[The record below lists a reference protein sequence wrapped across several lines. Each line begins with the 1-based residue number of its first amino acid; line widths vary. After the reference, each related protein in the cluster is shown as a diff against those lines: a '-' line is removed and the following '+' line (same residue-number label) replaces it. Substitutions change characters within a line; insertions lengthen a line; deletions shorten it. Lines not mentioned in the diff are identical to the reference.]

1 VTSAPAP
8 AAAPLSRRLVGLMA
22 AAAGLVVA
30 NLYYAQPLLAQMG
43 RDFRV
48 GPGRAGLLVT
58 VTQVGFAAGLLF
70 IVPLGDR
77 LERRRLI
84 TGVLGGTALAL
95 AALASAPTLPLLLA
109 AAAAVGLTSV
119 AVQLLVP
126 FAATLAADRER
137 GRVVGTV
144 MSGLLLGVLASRTLA
159 GLVGG
164 ALSWRAVY
172 WLAAGAMVGLAMVLR
187 RALPRSPPAVGL
199 SYRGLLGS
207 LPGLLRAEPV
217 LRWRTVYGMA
227 GFAAFSV
234 FWTTMAFRLSRAPYH
249 FPPAVIGLFG
259 LVGLVGALAAS
270 VLGRVADRGWQRP
283 ATGLC
288 LLLVGLSYGPILL
301 GGHSLLWLVVGISL
315 LDFGAQGSHI
325 LNQSQ
330 IYRLD
335 PRARSRVTTVYM
347 VGYFGGGA
355 AGSAAA
361 ALLYAAAGWPAV
373 CALGAGLGALGLVAW
388 LAEGWRGLRLS
399 RLSRPS
405 RGRRS

>member
-1 VTSAPAP
+1 
-8 AAAPLSRRLVGLMA
+8 MA
-22 AAAGLVVA
+22 VAAGLVVA

-43 RDFRV
+43 RDFHV

-58 VTQVGFAAGLLF
+58 VTQAGFTAGLLF
-70 IVPLGDR
+70 LVPLGDR
-77 LERRRLI
+77 LERRGLI
-84 TGVLGGTALAL
+84 TGVLWGTALAL
-95 AALASAPTLPLLLA
+95 AVLGSAPTLPILLL

-119 AVQLLVP
+119 AVQMLVP
-126 FAATLAADRER
+126 LAAALAAERER

-172 WLAAGAMVGLAMVLR
+172 WLAAGAMVGLAVVLR
-187 RALPRSPPAVGL
+187 RALPRSRPTVAL
-199 SYRGLLGS
+199 SYPRLLRS

-217 LRWRTVYGMA
+217 LRWRTLYGMA
-227 GFAAFSV
+227 GFAAFNV
-234 FWTTMAFRLSRAPYH
+234 FWTTMAFLLSRAPYR

-259 LVGLVGALAAS
+259 LVGVVGALAAS

-283 ATGLC
+283 ATGVC
-288 LLLVGLSYGPILL
+288 LLLLGVGYGPILL
-301 GGHSLLWLVVGISL
+301 GGHSVVWLVVGISL
-315 LDFGAQGSHI
+315 LDFGAQGTHI

-347 VGYFGGGA
+347 TGYFAAGA

-361 ALLYAAAGWPAV
+361 ALLYSAGGWPV
-373 CALGAGLGALGLVAW
+373 ICALGAGCGALGLAGW
-388 LAEGWRGLRLS
+388 LGEGWWRRLS
-399 RLSRPS
+399 RSSP
-405 RGRRS
+405 GRRP